1 MSIGVCK
8 HCNATDTLVMS
19 KHGGDEPSVCEWCA
33 EQETREHDDPPW
45 DEPDL
50 GEIPDEVAP

>member
-19 KHGGDEPSVCEWCA
+19 KSSIEPDVCEWCA
-33 EQETREHDDPPW
+33 ETDRREHDAQSW

-50 GEIPDEVAP
+50 GDIPDEVAT